1 MVDYFYFFI
10 REVDK
15 MTISKKWYVKDL
27 PYKTIPACEKAY
39 KNAVKNIFDFS
50 GVDNAEIE
58 KIKGC
63 VFMIFCSIEHDSE
76 NSVTKLLKKPN
87 RIEAFYLFKADKQ
100 NKKIYDFLNS

>member
-1 MVDYFYFFI
+1 
-10 REVDK
+10 
-15 MTISKKWYVKDL
+15 MTKKWYTKDL

-39 KNAVKNIFDFS
+39 KNAIKNIFDFY
-50 GVDNAEIE
+50 GVDKAEIE

-63 VFMIFCSIEHDSE
+63 VFMIFYSIEHDSE

-100 NKKIYDFLNS
+100 NEKIYDFLNF

>member
-1 MVDYFYFFI
+1 
-10 REVDK
+10 

-39 KNAVKNIFDFS
+39 KNAIKNIFDFS

-58 KIKGC
+58 KIKSC

-76 NSVTKLLKKPN
+76 NSVAKLLKKPD
-87 RIEAFYLFKADKQ
+87 RLEAFYLFKADKQ
-100 NKKIYDFLNS
+100 NEKIYDFLNF

>member
-1 MVDYFYFFI
+1 
-10 REVDK
+10 

-39 KNAVKNIFDFS
+39 KNALKNIFDFS

-76 NSVTKLLKKPN
+76 NSVKKLLKKPS
-87 RIEAFYLFKADKQ
+87 RLEAFYLFKADKQ
-100 NKKIYDFLNS
+100 NEKIYDFLNF